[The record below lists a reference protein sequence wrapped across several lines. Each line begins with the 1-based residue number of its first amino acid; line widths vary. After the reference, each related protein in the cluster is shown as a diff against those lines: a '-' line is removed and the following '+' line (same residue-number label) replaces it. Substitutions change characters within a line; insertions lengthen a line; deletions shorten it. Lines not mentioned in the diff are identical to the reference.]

1 MIYLDNAATTKVLP
15 EVKQAVMSTIDIYG
29 NPSSQ
34 HNLGK
39 QASNI
44 LEKCRK
50 EVLEYLGESRGDIV
64 FTSSGS
70 EANNLALQGW
80 YFANRDKPCTIIT
93 TKIEHKS
100 ILKTCE
106 FLETLGCEIWYVDI
120 DNYGFV
126 DINHLNML
134 CELCLFAGREF
145 LVSIQG
151 ANSEIGTIQDIKTI
165 AKIVYDNGGTF
176 HSDMVQLF
184 PEASPEF
191 DVDMMSV
198 SGHKFGCPKGIGF
211 LYKSSKIDI
220 EPLIHGGGQEFGLR
234 AGTENLPYI
243 AGISKAID
251 LLKTRMKEYNEQLKE
266 KRDYLKFKL
275 LEIKGSKINGSD
287 IYRLCN
293 NINISFKGIQSDAL
307 LAILDGNG
315 ICVSSGSA
323 CNSGD
328 SEPSYVLKAIGVDK
342 EYIDGTM
349 RITIDNGISYTELDI
364 VATEIADAVNA
375 LRMFN

>member
-211 LYKSSKIDI
+211 LYIRDGINIK
-220 EPLIHGGGQEFGLR
+220 PLIYGGSQENGFR

-243 AGISKAID
+243 VGISKAID
-251 LLKTRMKEYNEQLKE
+251 LLKTRTKEYNKE
-266 KRDYLKFKL
+266 LEGKRDYLKYKL
-275 LEIKGSKINGSD
+275 LNIKGSQMNGSAS
-287 IYRLCN
+287 YRLCN
-293 NINISFKGIQSDAL
+293 KINISFKGIQSDAL

>member
-151 ANSEIGTIQDIKTI
+151 ANSEIGTIQDIKTDR
-165 AKIVYDNGGTF
+165 K
-176 HSDMVQLF
+176 
-184 PEASPEF
+184 
-191 DVDMMSV
+191 SV
-198 SGHKFGCPKGIGF
+198 
-211 LYKSSKIDI
+211 
-220 EPLIHGGGQEFGLR
+220 
-234 AGTENLPYI
+234 
-243 AGISKAID
+243 
-251 LLKTRMKEYNEQLKE
+251 
-266 KRDYLKFKL
+266 
-275 LEIKGSKINGSD
+275 
-287 IYRLCN
+287 
-293 NINISFKGIQSDAL
+293 
-307 LAILDGNG
+307 
-315 ICVSSGSA
+315 V
-323 CNSGD
+323 
-328 SEPSYVLKAIGVDK
+328 
-342 EYIDGTM
+342 
-349 RITIDNGISYTELDI
+349 
-364 VATEIADAVNA
+364 
-375 LRMFN
+375 

>member
-39 QASNI
+39 QASDI
-44 LEKCRK
+44 LEKCRA
-50 EVLEYLGESRGDIV
+50 EALEYLGESKGNII

-80 YFANRDKPCTIIT
+80 YFANKDKPCTIIT

-106 FLETLGCEIWYVDI
+106 FLETLGCEILYVNI
-120 DNYGFV
+120 DDYGFV
-126 DINHLNML
+126 DINNLNMI
-134 CELCLFAGREF
+134 CELCFFAGREF

-184 PEASPEF
+184 PEAPPKF
-191 DVDMMSV
+191 DVDMMSI

-211 LYKSSKIDI
+211 LYIRDGINIK
-220 EPLIHGGGQEFGLR
+220 PLIYGGGQENGFR

-243 AGISKAID
+243 VGLNAALHSLNFNNKYTGAQGLILD
-251 LLKTRMKEYNEQLKE
+251 TRLALTDE
-266 KRDYLKFKL
+266 L
-275 LEIKGSKINGSD
+275 LEIPDCQLNGHA
-287 IYRLCN
+287 ICRLNN
-293 NINISFKGIQSDAL
+293 NINISFKGIKGADLATL
-307 LAILDGNG
+307 LNDRG
-315 ICVSSGSA
+315 IYISTGSA
-323 CNSGD
+323 CNSGIN
-328 SEPSYVLKAIGVDK
+328 EPSYVLKAIGVSDD
-342 EYIDGTM
+342 YIDGTI
-349 RITIDNGISYTELDI
+349 RLTVNNLTNDDI
-364 VATEIADAVNA
+364 VYVTSAIKECVEM
-375 LRMFN
+375 LRGM

>member
-211 LYKSSKIDI
+211 LYIRDGINIK
-220 EPLIHGGGQEFGLR
+220 PLIYGGSQENGFR

-243 AGISKAID
+243 VGISKAID
-251 LLKTRMKEYNEQLKE
+251 LLKTRTKEYNKE
-266 KRDYLKFKL
+266 LEGKRDYLKYKL
-275 LEIKGSKINGSD
+275 LNIKGSQMNGSAS
-287 IYRLCN
+287 YRLCN

>member
-211 LYKSSKIDI
+211 LYIRDGINIK
-220 EPLIHGGGQEFGLR
+220 PLIYGGSQENGFR

-243 AGISKAID
+243 VGLNTALHSLNFNNKYTDAQCLILD
-251 LLKTRMKEYNEQLKE
+251 TRLALTYE
-266 KRDYLKFKL
+266 L
-275 LEIKGSKINGSD
+275 LEIPDCQLNGHA
-287 IYRLCN
+287 ICRLTN
-293 NINISFKGIQSDAL
+293 NINISFKGVKGTDLATL
-307 LAILDGNG
+307 LNDRG
-315 ICVSSGSA
+315 IYISTGSA
-323 CNSGD
+323 CNSGIN
-328 SEPSYVLKAIGVDK
+328 EPSYVLKAIGVSDD
-342 EYIDGTM
+342 YIDGTIRLTVNNLTDDDIGYVTRAIKECVEM
-349 RITIDNGISYTELDI
+349 LRGI
-364 VATEIADAVNA
+364 
-375 LRMFN
+375 

>member
-211 LYKSSKIDI
+211 LYIRDGINIK
-220 EPLIHGGGQEFGLR
+220 PLIYGGSQENGFR

-243 AGISKAID
+243 VGISKAID
-251 LLKTRMKEYNEQLKE
+251 LLKTRTKEYNKE
-266 KRDYLKFKL
+266 LEGKRDYLKYKL